1 VPAPAPLSDFV
12 RPVTFSAG
20 GQQQQQEEGFVVAG
34 PTITAGREGAI
45 ISGTTYTVLPSA
57 SGSGSGVVVA
67 ISDVGSRTLQ
77 ASELAEFGIRTVA
90 GSQGGYAF
98 ASQTLGIGGSAVVVS
113 GATYSAVP
121 QGSGA
126 AVVVVAASGESS
138 STIAVA
144 AGATTSIAGLG
155 EVQVLDQPAR
165 GVYVLDGSVTISA
178 GGAPV
183 TVSNTVYSALPSG
196 FGVLVAAAAPAAA
209 AAAAPGGGGGG
220 DGDDDFA
227 PYIEQGV
234 SGSGSGSEEGGEQQ
248 QGESYI
254 IGAEMGSGGNGA
266 GGGDGSVTTVAG
278 IVYSALPSGSGV
290 LVVADGTSRTV
301 AVVGGPT
308 GDADG
313 GRDGPGRPTSTGN
326 AGEDGPDETV
336 VAYAGTA
343 SSSMGVVG
351 WAGYLGVLVMVGTC
365 LVR

>member
-1 VPAPAPLSDFV
+1 
-12 RPVTFSAG
+12 
-20 GQQQQQEEGFVVAG
+20 
-34 PTITAGREGAI
+34 
-45 ISGTTYTVLPSA
+45 
-57 SGSGSGVVVA
+57 VVVA

-196 FGVLVAAAAPAAA
+196 FGVLVAAPG
-209 AAAAPGGGGGG
+209 GGGGGG
-220 DGDDDFA
+220 DGNDDFA

-266 GGGDGSVTTVAG
+266 DGGGGSVTTVAG
-278 IVYSALPSGSGV
+278 VVYSALPSGSGV

-351 WAGYLGVLVMVGTC
+351 WAGYLGVLLMVGTC